1 LGKWVAKQREQYHLY
16 REGKHSFLTEER
28 IDLLIA
34 ADFTWQI
41 KGRGM
46 TKGKPNKT
54 PHPVKAEKKS
64 LAKME
69 IIEEDGQGVMS
80 DVDSSISEEEAVSEE
95 KAVAEEEAVEPVSS
109 HFTKGTESDPNQ
121 AMPPDMP
128 PTMPPLPSITQQQL
142 LQANMDAIAAHASNK
157 QMEQHLL
164 QANMD
169 AIAAHASNKQME
181 QHLLQANMDAIAAH
195 ASNKQMVAAQLA
207 AVLGFGG
214 GANSNAIPLGDS
226 TFAAMMA
233 HLDESGSYR
242 V

>member
-1 LGKWVAKQREQYHLY
+1 M
-16 REGKHSFLTEER
+16 
-28 IDLLIA
+28 IA
-34 ADFTWQI
+34 ADFTWHI

-46 TKGKPNKT
+46 NKGKPKKT

-64 LAKME
+64 LVKME
-69 IIEEDGQGVMS
+69 IIEENGQGVM
-80 DVDSSISEEEAVSEE
+80 VDSSISEEEAVSEE
-95 KAVAEEEAVEPVSS
+95 KAVAEKEAVEPVSS
-109 HFTKGTESDPNQ
+109 HFKKGTESDPNQ

-128 PTMPPLPSITQQQL
+128 PAMPPLPSFTQQQL
-142 LQANMDAIAAHASNK
+142 LQANMDAITAHASNK

-181 QHLLQANMDAIAAH
+181 QQLLQAKMDAIAAH
-195 ASNKQMVAAQLA
+195 SSNKQMVAAQLA
-207 AVLGFGG
+207 AVLGLGG
-214 GANSNAIPLGDS
+214 GAYSNAIPLGEPS
-226 TFAAMMA
+226 FAAMMA

>member
-1 LGKWVAKQREQYHLY
+1 M
-16 REGKHSFLTEER
+16 
-28 IDLLIA
+28 IA

-54 PHPVKAEKKS
+54 PHPVKAKKKS

-69 IIEEDGQGVMS
+69 IIKEDGQGVMS

-128 PTMPPLPSITQQQL
+128 PAMPPLPSITQQQL

-214 GANSNAIPLGDS
+214 GANSNAIPLGDP

>member
-1 LGKWVAKQREQYHLY
+1 M
-16 REGKHSFLTEER
+16 
-28 IDLLIA
+28 IA

-128 PTMPPLPSITQQQL
+128 PAMPPLPSITQQQ
-142 LQANMDAIAAHASNK
+142 
-157 QMEQHLL
+157 LL

>member
-1 LGKWVAKQREQYHLY
+1 
-16 REGKHSFLTEER
+16 
-28 IDLLIA
+28 
-34 ADFTWQI
+34 
-41 KGRGM
+41 
-46 TKGKPNKT
+46 
-54 PHPVKAEKKS
+54 
-64 LAKME
+64 
-69 IIEEDGQGVMS
+69 
-80 DVDSSISEEEAVSEE
+80 
-95 KAVAEEEAVEPVSS
+95 
-109 HFTKGTESDPNQ
+109 
-121 AMPPDMP
+121 
-128 PTMPPLPSITQQQL
+128 
-142 LQANMDAIAAHASNK
+142 
-157 QMEQHLL
+157 
-164 QANMD
+164 MD

>member
-1 LGKWVAKQREQYHLY
+1 M
-16 REGKHSFLTEER
+16 
-28 IDLLIA
+28 IA

-169 AIAAHASNKQME
+169 AIAAHASNKQM
-181 QHLLQANMDAIAAH
+181 
-195 ASNKQMVAAQLA
+195 VAAQLA